1 MSPSQRYRLHS
12 HLPEVPRLDQ
22 RHWEEAWRKYE
33 AAVVPTTKKTEADED
48 GAADAK
54 AKENELYAWPCPT
67 RTEVDEFIANIASD
81 LRVRH
86 LIGSS
91 NYLPEYRANRF
102 SIGSQR
108 TS

>member
-1 MSPSQRYRLHS
+1 MYPSQRYRLHS

-54 AKENELYAWPCPT
+54 AQENEPEENYTKYWGRRSSRWLVRW
-67 RTEVDEFIANIASD
+67 
-81 LRVRH
+81 LR
-86 LIGSS
+86 LGK
-91 NYLPEYRANRF
+91 
-102 SIGSQR
+102 G
-108 TS
+108 

>member
-54 AKENELYAWPCPT
+54 AKENE
-67 RTEVDEFIANIASD
+67 
-81 LRVRH
+81 
-86 LIGSS
+86 
-91 NYLPEYRANRF
+91 PEEKNATALAIIFEIVSCLGAIVHYSTKRLQ
-102 SIGSQR
+102 SLWHHPLGPK
-108 TS
+108 TMW